1 MTGSQ
6 STCYTVSEDEMDKN
20 KMDKNKVIAGI
31 KVNRSEIARA
41 VGVDLAH
48 ISRIFSG
55 KATPGLSLAVKI
67 AIHLGITVDDL
78 CIMLGIKPDRLD
90 SVG

>member
-1 MTGSQ
+1 MS
-6 STCYTVSEDEMDKN
+6 KN
-20 KMDKNKVIAGI
+20 KIATTVATVAVGTKV

-55 KATPGLSLAVKI
+55 KATPSLPLAMKI
-67 AIHLGITVDDL
+67 ANHLGITVDEL
-78 CIMLGIKPDRLD
+78 CATLDVTLDAKPDLLD
-90 SVG
+90 PTS